1 MTQANSALD
10 TNKNTFPFMKIK
22 SKYIFI
28 QPLVKLQRKSFL
40 IKISFKSTI
49 FDGMTLQKSYFHFV
63 NLL

>member
-28 QPLVKLQRKSFL
+28 QPLVKLQ
-40 IKISFKSTI
+40 
-49 FDGMTLQKSYFHFV
+49 
-63 NLL
+63 